1 MNNLLSP
8 EETRQFLR
16 ISSEDLDGFV
26 KSGKL
31 QAYKISGQYLRFR
44 KEDVLHLKET
54 VFKNRE
60 HPVKQNNFF
69 GRVRDFWKFNNFYIV
84 AFLIAAGVLCWFGRD
99 HLRAY
104 LNF

>member
-8 EETRQFLR
+8 EETKQFLR
-16 ISSEDLDGFV
+16 ISADDLDGFV

-44 KEDVLHLKET
+44 KEDVLHLKDT

-60 HPVKQNNFF
+60 HPVKENTFW
-69 GRVRDFWKFNNFYIV
+69 GRLRDFWKFNNFYIITM
-84 AFLIAAGVLCWFGRD
+84 LIASGLLYWLGRE
-99 HLRAY
+99 Y
-104 LNF
+104 LQ

>member
-16 ISSEDLDGFV
+16 VSTEELDGFV

-31 QAYKISGQYLRFR
+31 QAYRISGQYLRFR

-54 VFKNRE
+54 VFAGRE
-60 HPVKQNNFF
+60 NPVKQNTFW
-69 GRVRDFWKFNNFYIV
+69 GRLRDFWKFNNFYIV
-84 AFLIAAGVLCWFGRD
+84 GLLIAIGLVAWLMRD
-99 HLRAY
+99 Y
-104 LNF
+104 FQ

>member
-1 MNNLLSP
+1 MNSLLSP

-26 KSGKL
+26 KNGKL

-54 VFKNRE
+54 VFADRE
-60 HPVKQNNFF
+60 NPVKKNTTW
-69 GRVRDFWKFNNFYIV
+69 GKLRDFWKFNNFYILGV
-84 AFLIAAGVLCWFGRD
+84 LIAAGVIYFLARGYF
-99 HLRAY
+99 
-104 LNF
+104 N

>member
-8 EETRQFLR
+8 EETKQFLR
-16 ISSEDLDGFV
+16 ITADDLDGFV

-54 VFKNRE
+54 TFKDRE
-60 HPVKQNNFF
+60 NPFKQNTFL
-69 GRVRDFWKFNNFYIV
+69 GRVRDFWKFNNFYILGV
-84 AFLIAAGVLCWFGRD
+84 LIAAGLLYLLGRE
-99 HLRAY
+99 Y
-104 LNF
+104 LQ